1 MTVAAG
7 PSPSSNASCRGC
19 DAPGLVPVVSLG
31 SMPPVNAY
39 LDPTALGAER
49 AFPLDLYFCA
59 RCTLVQLSPVV
70 EPALLYGTYT
80 YLSSASRT
88 NVARLEELADKLA
101 RDFAVGA
108 GTRVLEIGSN
118 DGTLLARLVGRAGA
132 VLGVDPARNVAPLAE
147 AAGVPTVVAF
157 FSSALARDLARER
170 GPFDLVLALNVV
182 AHTPD
187 FRDLLAGVRALLAPG
202 GRFVVEVVHVLPTLL
217 RGEIDTIYH
226 EHVYC
231 FSLHA
236 LAHAAG
242 PAGLA
247 IVDAET
253 IAAQGGSL
261 RVVMQ
266 RREDG
271 APSAR
276 VAALLDEE
284 RAAGVDR
291 AETYAP
297 IAGLARALR
306 EGVRAGVR
314 ALRGT
319 ADLVVGLGASARGV
333 VLMNYCGLG
342 PADVDFVVDD
352 TPLKRGKLMPGCHVP
367 VHDWTKI
374 PAGAKVAA
382 LMLSW
387 NYRRE
392 VLAKLATRTRQAR
405 VLVPL
410 PTLEEIAPPLDPPA

>member
-1 MTVAAG
+1 MSA
-7 PSPSSNASCRGC
+7 CRGC
-19 DAPGLVPVVSLG
+19 DATGLVPIVSLG

-39 LDPTALGAER
+39 VDPGDVAHER
-49 AFPLDLYFCA
+49 AYPLDLYFCA

-70 EPALLYGTYT
+70 DPALLYGTYT

-88 NVARLEELADKLA
+88 NVARLEALADQLVADLA
-101 RDFAVGA
+101 LGA
-108 GTRVLEIGSN
+108 RARVLEIGSN
-118 DGTLLARLVGRAGA
+118 DGTLLRRFARHTPE
-132 VLGVDPARNVAPLAE
+132 VLGVDPARNVAALAE
-147 AAGVPTVVAF
+147 RAGVPTVVEF
-157 FSSALARDLARER
+157 FSARLGRELGR
-170 GPFDLVLALNVV
+170 AHGGFNLVLALNVV

-187 FRDLLAGVRALLAPG
+187 FLDLFAGVRELLASG
-202 GRFVVEVVHVLPTLL
+202 GRFVIEVVHVEPTLL
-217 RGEIDTIYH
+217 HGEIDTIYH

-231 FSLHA
+231 FSLLA
-236 LAHAAG
+236 LAHASAR
-242 PAGLA
+242 AGLA

-266 RREDG
+266 REDAAA

-276 VAALLDEE
+276 VAALLAAE
-284 RAAGVDR
+284 RAAGLDR

-306 EGVRAGVR
+306 EGVRQGVR
-314 ALRGT
+314 ALRET

-342 PADVDFVVDD
+342 VGDVDFVVDD
-352 TPLKRGKLMPGCHVP
+352 TPLKQGRLMPGCHVP

-374 PAGAKVAA
+374 SAGTKVAG

-392 VLAKLATRTRQAR
+392 ILAKLAARSPRAR

-410 PTLEEIAPPLDPPA
+410 PALEVVELAADSAA